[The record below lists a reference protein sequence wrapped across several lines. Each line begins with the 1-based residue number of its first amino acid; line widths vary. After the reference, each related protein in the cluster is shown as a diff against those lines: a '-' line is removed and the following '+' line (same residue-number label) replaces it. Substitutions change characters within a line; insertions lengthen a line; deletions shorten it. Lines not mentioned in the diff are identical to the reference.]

1 MFRAHRGAL
10 ALSLGLACFSA
21 AACRKTDNADNG
33 GTSRDTS
40 ASARNANGAGHDSLT
55 DGAIAGIVAT
65 ANSNDSAGG
74 AMAKTHA
81 ASAAVRNFAA
91 KMEREHGAAN
101 RDAGALVQRLVGS
114 SAAMQHED
122 IRKMR
127 DDAQRAM
134 TDMMRDSGDTF
145 DRNYMDHEVD
155 GHQNVLN
162 KLDNDLIPHAQD
174 ADLKAL
180 LTRARTMVND
190 HLTEARRIK
199 DGLHS

>member
-10 ALSLGLACFSA
+10 ALTLGVVFSA

-33 GTSRDTS
+33 GTRGDTS
-40 ASARNANGAGHDSLT
+40 ASARGNAPANDSLT
-55 DGAIAGIVAT
+55 DAAIAAIVAT

-74 AMAKTHA
+74 AMAKTRAHNA
-81 ASAAVRNFAA
+81 GVRNFAA

-101 RDAGALVQRLVGS
+101 RDAASLITRLTTGGTG
-114 SAAMQHED
+114 MQHED
-122 IRKMR
+122 VRKMR
-127 DDAQRAM
+127 DDATRHM
-134 TDMMRDSGDTF
+134 GDLGRDSGDAF
-145 DRNYMDHEVD
+145 DRNYMDMEVD

-162 KLDNDLIPHAQD
+162 KIDNDLIPHAQD